1 MFTTIFYF
9 LIHCAFIFIFSAF
22 PFFVVIAKLFKLS
35 WFFFNSLFSFC
46 KCLKLKFSM
55 GLVLRSYRVA
65 WILIGSIF
73 ITLVYK
79 YYIPFVFFLRFP
91 LIQELFKDVVLIKKK
106 FFLFFSYSVL
116 LPCGHLVRSF

>member
-1 MFTTIFYF
+1 MFTTVFYF
-9 LIHCAFIFIFSAF
+9 LIHCAFIFIFSAL

-35 WFFFNSLFSFC
+35 WFFLNSLLSFC

-55 GLVLRSYRVA
+55 SLVLRSYGVA
-65 WILIGSIF
+65 RILIGSIF
-73 ITLVYK
+73 IMLVYK